1 MATRVLR
8 LYASHLYVHRLLLC
22 RGYAAA
28 MKCLPARDVHDID
41 QYCPLG
47 ASIIAPPLRWH
58 VCVPASDAQVQW
70 RQAYKTARR
79 LCV

>member
-1 MATRVLR
+1 MVTRVLR
-8 LYASHLYVHRLLLC
+8 LYAPHLYVHRLLLC

-28 MKCLPARDVHDID
+28 MKCLPARDVHD
-41 QYCPLG
+41 G

-58 VCVPASDAQVQW
+58 VCVPARDAQVQW